1 MTRNYPISADVFYS
15 FCMGLFLLG
24 AGLSASILWASL
36 RDGDENGAWIS
47 AAYFALM
54 SLLAILFWWLL

>member
-1 MTRNYPISADVFYS
+1 MTRNFPISADVFYS
-15 FCMGLFLLG
+15 FCMGLFLLV
-24 AGLSASILWASL
+24 AALSALSLWTSL